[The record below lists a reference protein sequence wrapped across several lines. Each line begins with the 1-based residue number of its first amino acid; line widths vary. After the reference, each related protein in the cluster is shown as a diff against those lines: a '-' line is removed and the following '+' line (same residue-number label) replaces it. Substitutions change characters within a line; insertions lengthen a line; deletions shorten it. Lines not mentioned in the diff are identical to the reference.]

1 MFGCSCK
8 VVNQVGW
15 YLKKKHDGKFGKRKP
30 YEKAHLQMNQK
41 LKQGDNT
48 NQIHKTAPEQILLGM
63 LSEERKQCVCICCWW
78 IKNKVQQITDKSS
91 ILWQRH
97 LSTLPGTDAAQPTL
111 QVGSSR
117 FSSFAACF
125 DEEGEPM
132 FIIQRALYKHKK
144 CTDPIGRVKCNLC
157 LSLNVME
164 PFEFQKWITVQ
175 FWCIAYF

>member
-15 YLKKKHDGKFGKRKP
+15 CLKKNQGGKFGKRKP
-30 YEKAHLQMNQK
+30 YEKAHPQMNQK
-41 LKQGDNT
+41 LKQGDKSK
-48 NQIHKTAPEQILLGM
+48 QIHKTAPEQILLGM
-63 LSEERKQCVCICCWW
+63 LSEEGKQCVCICCWW

-91 ILWQRH
+91 ILWQWH

-125 DEEGEPM
+125 DEEGEPP
-132 FIIQRALYKHKK
+132 AHVHYTK
-144 CTDPIGRVKCNLC
+144 G
-157 LSLNVME
+157 
-164 PFEFQKWITVQ
+164 TVQ
-175 FWCIAYF
+175 TQEVHRSNWES